1 MISKLWHAW
10 ALLVLSASAALFY
23 GPALERTGGAWPAPL
38 DDVYIYFG
46 FARSTAL
53 GHPFEH
59 FPGNGFSSGATSIVY
74 PFLLAPAWALGLR
87 GTQLGIAAAL
97 LALLC
102 LYDLSRSLCAL
113 TRGLSRWLVPLM
125 VVAVPLVDW
134 SWWSG
139 METALFGA
147 ILGRALLAS
156 QRALDAPCYLRPA
169 RQLRAGAWL
178 ALLPVTRPETL
189 PLAVALAIAV
199 VHGARA
205 LGTWP
210 SLARALGP
218 CAAALGAQA
227 LVQRTFTG
235 EWAAAGAVR
244 KLVFS
249 PPYTDGAA
257 AAVEM
262 ALNALV
268 IGHQAFVRAVGGLLG
283 AAVLVMLVVVAI
295 VTRARRRLSLAL
307 VVGSAGALALVCLNT
322 TARYQNYRY
331 AVPCVVMLLCAA
343 TLHRHAF
350 AGVLLLAALAAREL
364 PRQREHFA
372 QASRNIAEQQAEV
385 ARRLAAM
392 QPRPRRVMVGDAG
405 AIPYLSEIPVID
417 GLGLGGFRGMPFA
430 RASVHGLPAVVEL
443 IERMPIDERPDV
455 LALYPGWWPGIV
467 DVFGRPIDRVKITGN
482 VICGGDEKVVYAAD
496 WSALAAPHEPTGQT
510 ELDVADLVD
519 ERAHD
524 FRFPAPYGG
533 WIVDAILLTPEGTRR
548 WDAGRIV
555 PIDERVSW
563 KLDPPR
569 TGVLRLRSDRPAR
582 VAVLA
587 KLADGKTWEREVLLE
602 AGAVDH
608 WVDAEL
614 KLFGAVSEIELR
626 AVTTLRLHHV
636 WIL

>member
-23 GPALERTGGAWPAPL
+23 GPALERTRGAWPAPL

-59 FPGNGFSSGATSIVY
+59 FPGNGFSSGATSIFY

-87 GTQLGIAAAL
+87 GTELGIAAAL
-97 LALLC
+97 IALLC
-102 LYDLSRSLCAL
+102 LYDLSRSLRAL
-113 TRGLSRWLVPLM
+113 TRGFSRWLVPLV

-156 QRALDAPCYLRPA
+156 QRALDAPAYVRPTA
-169 RQLRAGAWL
+169 QLRAGAWL
-178 ALLPVTRPETL
+178 ALLPLTRPETL
-189 PLAVALAIAV
+189 PLAVALGIAV

-218 CAAALGAQA
+218 CAAAVGAQA

-268 IGHQAFVRAVGGLLG
+268 IGHQAFVRAVGGLPG
-283 AAVLVMLVVVAI
+283 AALLVILIFGAI
-295 VTRARRRLSLAL
+295 ITRERRRLSLAL
-307 VVGSAGALALVCLNT
+307 VLGSVGALALVCLNT

-343 TLHRHAF
+343 TLSRHAF
-350 AGVLLLAALAAREL
+350 L
-364 PRQREHFA
+364 
-372 QASRNIAEQQAEV
+372 
-385 ARRLAAM
+385 
-392 QPRPRRVMVGDAG
+392 
-405 AIPYLSEIPVID
+405 
-417 GLGLGGFRGMPFA
+417 
-430 RASVHGLPAVVEL
+430 
-443 IERMPIDERPDV
+443 
-455 LALYPGWWPGIV
+455 
-467 DVFGRPIDRVKITGN
+467 
-482 VICGGDEKVVYAAD
+482 
-496 WSALAAPHEPTGQT
+496 
-510 ELDVADLVD
+510 
-519 ERAHD
+519 
-524 FRFPAPYGG
+524 
-533 WIVDAILLTPEGTRR
+533 
-548 WDAGRIV
+548 
-555 PIDERVSW
+555 
-563 KLDPPR
+563 
-569 TGVLRLRSDRPAR
+569 
-582 VAVLA
+582 
-587 KLADGKTWEREVLLE
+587 
-602 AGAVDH
+602 
-608 WVDAEL
+608 
-614 KLFGAVSEIELR
+614 
-626 AVTTLRLHHV
+626 
-636 WIL
+636 